1 MANSSSLPDVVT
13 LSDPRPGT
21 VVGLAPGS
29 RLRLRLRSG
38 LVSSR
43 WHIAVLPGN
52 LLPLV
57 CEESELSFL
66 AFDGAPATLRV
77 ERRHPR
83 SDDVREVCEL
93 RIEVGEGGE
102 AAESAGGRRR
112 SA

>member
-1 MANSSSLPDVVT
+1 MANSRPLPDIVT
-13 LSDPRPGT
+13 LSDPRPGI
-21 VVGLAPGS
+21 VVGLAAGS

-43 WHIAVLPGN
+43 WHIAKLPGN

-66 AFDGAPATLRV
+66 VFDGAPATLRV

-93 RIEVGEGGE
+93 RIEVGEAVENPGTG
-102 AAESAGGRRR
+102 RR